1 MDFTARFFIGMC
13 VVGILI
19 ATVIVGVG
27 VYGIKPDFFKYK
39 MNDTMTE
46 IKKGNNTFVC
56 VGELDDKQTM
66 AKVGEKFSLIQ
77 GRKLDNLDNFDVYA
91 INGKSNSTHI
101 AVQFKDGKTY
111 LFARE
116 DIVENPPV
124 IDEEFYNK
132 AHTNKNALLEKIGE
146 MSVYNEFDEK
156 TQRLILLISTGV
168 VIFSII

>member
-19 ATVIVGVG
+19 ATTIVAVG

-39 MNDTMTE
+39 MNDAMTE

-56 VGELDDKQTM
+56 VGELDDKDTLL
-66 AKVGEKFSLIQ
+66 KVGEKFSLMQ
-77 GRKLDNLDNFDVYA
+77 GRKLDNLDDFNVYS
-91 INGKSNSTHI
+91 IKGKSNSTHI
-101 AVQFKDGKTY
+101 AVEFKNGKTY

-116 DIVENPPV
+116 DIVENPPT
-124 IDEEFYNK
+124 IDEEFYSK
-132 AHTNKNALLEKIGE
+132 ARINEIPFVEKVKEISGYDE
-146 MSVYNEFDEK
+146 LDEK
-156 TQRLILLISTGV
+156 TQNTLLLISAGI